1 MKGECI
7 NEYFNCRSQWNDR
20 KADHWGI
27 IKESAN
33 DCLRN
38 DPQRGTG
45 QTIKALGG
53 HPILADLEGNV
64 DKAVDNMEA
73 IIFAAGSGPKTGPD
87 KTTAVD
93 KNGAIKLVDAAKKKG
108 IERFVMLSSVGS
120 DNPEQ
125 AQEGMHHYLEAKHDA
140 DEHLKAS
147 GLTYTIVRPVALTNE
162 QAIGKIFADEKVDHP
177 DNSIP
182 RADVAAVLAKSITEE
197 KTFNKTFEISSGT
210 LPITEAL
217 HNI

>member
-1 MKGECI
+1 MNILIAGAHGTTVKQIIEELSKNRQMNVYGMI
-7 NEYFNCRSQWNDR
+7 R
-20 KADHWGI
+20 KEEQA
-27 IKESAN
+27 
-33 DCLRN
+33 
-38 DPQRGTG
+38 
-45 QTIKALGG
+45 QTIKELGG

-125 AQEGMHHYLEAKHDA
+125 AQEEMRHYLGAKHDA

-147 GLTYTIVRPVALTNE
+147 GLTYTIVRPVSMTNE
-162 QAIGKIFADEKVDHP
+162 QAIGKIFADKKVDHT
-177 DNSIP
+177 NKSIP
-182 RADVAAVLAKSITEE
+182 RADVAAVLAQSVTEE
-197 KTFNKTFEISSGT
+197 KTFNKTFEIFSGT
-210 LPITEAL
+210 LPIKEAL
-217 HNI
+217 NNM

>member
-1 MKGECI
+1 MNILIAGANGTTGKQIIGELSKNPQMTVYGMI
-7 NEYFNCRSQWNDR
+7 R
-20 KADHWGI
+20 KEEQA
-27 IKESAN
+27 
-33 DCLRN
+33 
-38 DPQRGTG
+38 

-108 IERFVMLSSVGS
+108 IKRFVMLSSVGS

-125 AQEGMHHYLEAKHDA
+125 AQEGIHHYLKAKHDA

-162 QAIGKIFADEKVDHP
+162 QAIGKIFADEKLDHT

-210 LPITEAL
+210 LPIKEAL
-217 HNI
+217 NNI

>member
-1 MKGECI
+1 MI
-7 NEYFNCRSQWNDR
+7 R
-20 KADHWGI
+20 KEEQA
-27 IKESAN
+27 
-33 DCLRN
+33 
-38 DPQRGTG
+38 
-45 QTIKALGG
+45 QTIKELGG

-125 AQEGMHHYLEAKHDA
+125 AQEGMRHYLEAKHDA
-140 DEHLKAS
+140 DEYLIAS

-162 QAIGKIFADEKVDHP
+162 QAIGKIFVDEKVDHT
-177 DNSIP
+177 NKSIP
-182 RADVAAVLAKSITEE
+182 RADVAAVLAQSVTEE
-197 KTFNKTFEISSGT
+197 KTFNETFEIFSGT
-210 LPITEAL
+210 LPIKEAL
-217 HNI
+217 YNI

>member
-1 MKGECI
+1 MNILIAGANGTTGKQIIGELSKNPQMTVYGMI
-7 NEYFNCRSQWNDR
+7 R
-20 KADHWGI
+20 KEEQA
-27 IKESAN
+27 
-33 DCLRN
+33 
-38 DPQRGTG
+38 
-45 QTIKALGG
+45 QTIKELGG

-64 DKAVDNMEA
+64 DKAVDNMEV

-120 DNPEQ
+120 DHPEQ
-125 AQEGMHHYLEAKHDA
+125 AQEGMRHYLEAKHDA

-162 QAIGKIFADEKVDHP
+162 QAIGKIFADEKVDHT
-177 DNSIP
+177 NKSIP
-182 RADVAAVLAKSITEE
+182 RADVAAVLAQSVTEE
-197 KTFNKTFEISSGT
+197 KTFNKTFEIFSGT
-210 LPITEAL
+210 LPIKEAL